1 MREPDED
8 EPPDG
13 ASDSGLRVG
22 DRVEVRDSTDK
33 EDVWKKGVVTEI
45 MKSGRP
51 KVKRDGFQQAFRWD
65 EVRPIKPREPE
76 PEPEPQPQPQPQPEP
91 EPDMEE
97 GVPPTQP

>member
-33 EDVWKKGVVTEI
+33 EDVWKQGVVTEI
-45 MKSGRP
+45 MMSGRP

-65 EVRPIKPREPE
+65 EVRPIKPLDLRPHTA
-76 PEPEPQPQPQPQPEP
+76 
-91 EPDMEE
+91 
-97 GVPPTQP
+97 GIVA